1 MFLRYDALPGGGF
14 TGTDTGFTLTH
25 EVGHW
30 LGLYH
35 VFQGWTDDNCSP
47 DNPNDFV
54 DGKVLMLFGGT
65 LLHMVLTLSFTDTPT
80 MIESS
85 QDYPP
90 TERCADF
97 LGALPDPDTC
107 PLLPGT
113 DPIL

>member
-1 MFLRYDALPGGGF
+1 MLTICSLFSQYDKLGDGVYLRYDALPNGGF

-35 VFQGWTDDNCSP
+35 VFQGWTDNNCSP

-54 DGKVLMLFGGT
+54 D
-65 LLHMVLTLSFTDTPT
+65 DTPT

-90 TERCADF
+90 TSVCSDF

-107 PLLPGT
+107 PNLPGT